1 MPLINLS
8 KEELKKIE
16 FYLLK
21 ETDPKGRF
29 TDPLVVSILEK
40 IGNLDD
46 LCECGGKTNWY
57 IIQHNEVVS
66 MSDDEIKTFI
76 TTFKS
81 FMEQASVSELNYIR
95 RESNRK
101 YCEMYYTNQ
110 AKKLNISLDYYLSE
124 FT

>member
-1 MPLINLS
+1 MFTQYQRNQTNATINLS

-46 LCECGGKTNWY
+46 LCECGGQTN
-57 IIQHNEVVS
+57 
-66 MSDDEIKTFI
+66 
-76 TTFKS
+76 
-81 FMEQASVSELNYIR
+81 
-95 RESNRK
+95 
-101 YCEMYYTNQ
+101 
-110 AKKLNISLDYYLSE
+110 
-124 FT
+124 